1 MDHVMFLLFRAY
13 FITLMTV
20 GMMASLTE
28 FRFGRRKL
36 LGIMAV
42 YSAWVVGSSLA
53 LLYFGGELLLLR
65 LFLITISAPATFL
78 TYWAANDTPSQA
90 VFNYMTQILLAL
102 VVVANRKDNPMALQ
116 DASCAMEN
124 MMLAAQSLGL
134 GSCWIHRA
142 KEMYASEEG
151 KAFLA
156 ELGVEGD
163 VIGVGHCIL
172 GYPDGELPEAPAR
185 KEGRVFYVR

>member
-1 MDHVMFLLFRAY
+1 MNEVLKNIR
-13 FITLMTV
+13 
-20 GMMASLTE
+20 E
-28 FRFGRRKL
+28 RRSCRKYKAD
-36 LGIMAV
+36 AV
-42 YSAWVVGSSLA
+42 PAELIDAVVEAGLYAPSSLGEQSA
-53 LLYFGGELLLLR
+53 LIVAVSDKETRDKLSKLNAHFTPKPDNDPFYGAPVV
-65 LFLITISAPATFL
+65 LIA
-78 TYWAANDTPSQA
+78 
-90 VFNYMTQILLAL
+90 LART
-102 VVVANRKDNPMALQ
+102 AR
-116 DASCAMEN
+116 DAQFCDGCVMLEN

-185 KEGRVFYVR
+185 KKGRVFYVR

>member
-1 MDHVMFLLFRAY
+1 MNEVLKNIR
-13 FITLMTV
+13 
-20 GMMASLTE
+20 E
-28 FRFGRRKL
+28 RRSCRKYKAD
-36 LGIMAV
+36 AV
-42 YSAWVVGSSLA
+42 PAELIDAVVEAGLYAPSSLGEQSA
-53 LLYFGGELLLLR
+53 LIVAVSDKETRDKLSKLNARFTPKPDNDSFYGAPVV
-65 LFLITISAPATFL
+65 LIA
-78 TYWAANDTPSQA
+78 
-90 VFNYMTQILLAL
+90 LART
-102 VVVANRKDNPMALQ
+102 AR
-116 DASCAMEN
+116 DAQFCDGCVMLEN

>member
-1 MDHVMFLLFRAY
+1 MNEVLKNIR
-13 FITLMTV
+13 
-20 GMMASLTE
+20 E
-28 FRFGRRKL
+28 RRSCRKYKAD
-36 LGIMAV
+36 AV
-42 YSAWVVGSSLA
+42 PAELIDAVVEAGLYAPSSLGEQSA
-53 LLYFGGELLLLR
+53 LIVAVSDKETRDKLSKLNARFTRKPDNDPFYGAPVV
-65 LFLITISAPATFL
+65 LIA
-78 TYWAANDTPSQA
+78 
-90 VFNYMTQILLAL
+90 LART
-102 VVVANRKDNPMALQ
+102 AR
-116 DASCAMEN
+116 DAQFCDGCVMLEN

-163 VIGVGHCIL
+163 VVGVGHCIL

>member
-1 MDHVMFLLFRAY
+1 MNEVLKNIR
-13 FITLMTV
+13 
-20 GMMASLTE
+20 E
-28 FRFGRRKL
+28 RRSCRKYKAD
-36 LGIMAV
+36 AV
-42 YSAWVVGSSLA
+42 PADLIDAVVEAGLYAPSSLGEQSA
-53 LLYFGGELLLLR
+53 LIVAVSDKETRDKLSKLNARFTPKPDNDPFYGAPVV
-65 LFLITISAPATFL
+65 LIA
-78 TYWAANDTPSQA
+78 
-90 VFNYMTQILLAL
+90 LART
-102 VVVANRKDNPMALQ
+102 AR
-116 DASCAMEN
+116 DAQFCDGCVMLEN

-163 VIGVGHCIL
+163 VVGVGHCIL

>member
-1 MDHVMFLLFRAY
+1 MNEVLKNIR
-13 FITLMTV
+13 
-20 GMMASLTE
+20 E
-28 FRFGRRKL
+28 RRSCRKYKAD
-36 LGIMAV
+36 AV
-42 YSAWVVGSSLA
+42 PAELIDAVVEAGLYAPSSLGEQSA
-53 LLYFGGELLLLR
+53 LIVAVSDKETRDKLSKLNARFTPKPDNDPFYGVPVV
-65 LFLITISAPATFL
+65 LIA
-78 TYWAANDTPSQA
+78 
-90 VFNYMTQILLAL
+90 LART
-102 VVVANRKDNPMALQ
+102 AR
-116 DASCAMEN
+116 DAQFCDGCVMLEN

-163 VIGVGHCIL
+163 VVGVGHCIL

-185 KEGRVFYVR
+185 KKGRVFYVR